1 MSNILQSEKNA
12 ANQGDI
18 WLHGMCNPAKEA
30 GRRSHVVA
38 TAYSRGRKP
47 TVDGTPRAAEPRR
60 GGRRLIVSVSPLRGS
75 RDGGTSSV
83 GSRPRLNAVVPIG
96 DFVENKKTFF
106 ENDKNNDKQQIVIR

>member
-1 MSNILQSEKNA
+1 MSNILQSAKNA

-18 WLHGMCNPAKEA
+18 GLHGMCNPAKAA

-47 TVDGTPRAAEPRR
+47 TVDGAPCAAEPRR

-75 RDGGTSSV
+75 RDGGASSV
-83 GSRPRLNAVVPIG
+83 GSRPRLNAVVPVG
-96 DFVENKKTFF
+96 DFVGDK
-106 ENDKNNDKQQIVIR
+106 KNNF